1 MARAAPVGETEVG
14 AVFLDMDDTIFDHS
28 LTCRAAIG
36 RLRRRTPFLQHR
48 PLRELWEEYLVL
60 LDRPTTGRLRTLSSS
75 ELRARR
81 WRLLARS
88 CGAELSAEQAE
99 ALSREYRGL
108 YQEERRAV
116 PGAVPLVRRLRS
128 VASVA
133 IVTNNEVAEQEEKLR
148 FLGLVDAVDAL
159 VVSEAVGVAKPDRG
173 IFDQALG
180 RIGVAPPDA
189 VMVGDSWTSDVLGA
203 RGLGVRPVWF
213 NRFRFPSPGGELV
226 DELASFLPS
235 SEATG
240 VLLGTAARAGP
251 GGVGSRRGR

>member
-148 FLGLVDAVDAL
+148 FLGLGGDVDAL
-159 VVSEAVGVAKPDRG
+159 VVSEAVGRSKPDPA
-173 IFDQALG
+173 IFRAALRQVG
-180 RIGVAPPDA
+180 ATA
-189 VMVGDSWTSDVLGA
+189 EETVMIGDSWANDVLGA
-203 RGLGVRPVWF
+203 RGAGLRPFWF
-213 NRFRFPSPGGELV
+213 NRFGRPRPQRLKVGEIRTFSPVRTTAER
-226 DELASFLPS
+226 
-235 SEATG
+235 
-240 VLLGTAARAGP
+240 LLGTADEPSGGAGP
-251 GGVGSRRGR
+251 ARGR